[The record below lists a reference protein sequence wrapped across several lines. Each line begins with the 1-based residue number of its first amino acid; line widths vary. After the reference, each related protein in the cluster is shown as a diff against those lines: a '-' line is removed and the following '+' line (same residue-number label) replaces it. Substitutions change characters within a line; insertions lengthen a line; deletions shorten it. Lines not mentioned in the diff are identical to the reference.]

1 MADLD
6 KFKRARQKQ
15 DFVQDTNSDVEQKN
29 IKTVVT
35 RNKSSVQ
42 LEENT
47 LSARQRSRTKH
58 GRNITVPLFHEELTA
73 VDEAVAQIAMDK
85 DISINNFIRD
95 AILKEAKRILGK
107 DQYETITCNKLNV
120 VKNK

>member
-1 MADLD
+1 MVDVD
-6 KFKRARQKQ
+6 KFKRARQKH
-15 DFVQDTNSDVEQKN
+15 DFVQDTNSDVKQKN

-58 GRNITVPLFHEELTA
+58 GRNITVPLFHEELS
-73 VDEAVAQIAMDK
+73 VIDEAVAILSNKQDT
-85 DISINNFIRD
+85 SLNNFIRE
-95 AILKEAKRILGK
+95 AVLKEAKRVLGK
-107 DQYETITCNKLNV
+107 EHYESLVCKKLNV

>member
-15 DFVQDTNSDVEQKN
+15 NFVQDTNSDVEQKN

-107 DQYETITCNKLNV
+107 NKYETIFYNKLNV

>member
-15 DFVQDTNSDVEQKN
+15 EFVQDTNSDIESKE

-35 RNKSSVQ
+35 RNKSAIQ

-47 LSARQRSRTKH
+47 LSARQRSRTKQ
-58 GRNITVPLFHEELTA
+58 GRNVTIPLFHEELSIIE
-73 VDEAVAQIAMDK
+73 EAVSKLSESSDT
-85 DISINNFIRD
+85 SINNFIRES
-95 AILKEAKRILGK
+95 ILKECKKILKK
-107 DQYETITCNKLNV
+107 DTYESMILDRLNV

>member
-6 KFKRARQKQ
+6 KFKRARQNT
-15 DFVQDTNSDVEQKN
+15 DFVQATNSDVQKQ
-29 IKTVVT
+29 ITVVT
-35 RNKSSVQ
+35 RNKSSIN

-73 VDEAVAQIAMDK
+73 IDEAVAQIANDRE
-85 DISINNFIRD
+85 ISLNNFIRE
-95 AILKEAKRILGK
+95 AVLKEVKKILGK
-107 DQYETITCNKLNV
+107 EQYETMTCKKMNV

>member
-107 DQYETITCNKLNV
+107 NKYETISYNKLNV

>member
-1 MADLD
+1 MVDVD

-58 GRNITVPLFHEELTA
+58 GRNITVPLFHEELSA
-73 VDEAVAQIAMDK
+73 IDEAVAKLSDRQDT
-85 DISINNFIRD
+85 SLNNFIRE
-95 AILKEAKRILGK
+95 AVLKEAKRVLGK
-107 DQYETITCNKLNV
+107 EQYESLVCKKMNV

>member
-73 VDEAVAQIAMDK
+73 VDEAVAQIAMYK

-107 DQYETITCNKLNV
+107 NKYETIFYNKLNV

>member
-1 MADLD
+1 MVDVD

-58 GRNITVPLFHEELTA
+58 GRNITVPLFHEELSV
-73 VDEAVAQIAMDK
+73 VDEAVAMLSDK
-85 DISINNFIRD
+85 QDTSLNNFIRE
-95 AILKEAKRILGK
+95 AVLKEAKRVLGK
-107 DQYETITCNKLNV
+107 EQYESLVCKKLNV